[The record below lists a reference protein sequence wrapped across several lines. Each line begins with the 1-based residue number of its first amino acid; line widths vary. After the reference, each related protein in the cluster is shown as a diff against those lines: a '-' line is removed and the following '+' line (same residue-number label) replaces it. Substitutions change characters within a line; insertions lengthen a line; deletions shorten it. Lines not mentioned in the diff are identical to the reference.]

1 MSHDSTVNS
10 TWALGKSYPL
20 TESDLE
26 TLRRSYITP
35 ELAAQAGL
43 YRVDSIEGARLVG
56 RKPKPD
62 EDYTGV
68 IFPFFLPGQSHP
80 NENRLRR
87 DRPSRE
93 LQPDG
98 STRET
103 AKYLSPPGRGGL
115 LYFVPGTDPDLLT
128 DSSAAVLITEGE
140 KKCLALHQFCCE
152 SGWKALPIGL
162 TGVWNWRG
170 KVGKEPAPDGG
181 TTSVKGPIPALDR
194 VTWGS
199 RQVFIIF
206 DSNVKTNESVKA
218 ARAALTRELARRG
231 ASVRWVDLP
240 ELPGVNGT
248 DDLLA
253 HPEGGPELL
262 ENLIRS
268 APTPEQAES
277 AIGQFPY
284 QVIEG
289 GGIRWQKPTKD
300 GPTPKQLSNFSAQL
314 VREITEIDDIEAQ
327 ITLEI
332 EAECR
337 GRRYRF
343 LLPAREFSKMDWP
356 YSRIGADAVVYP
368 GTTAKEH
375 LRVAIQL
382 LSGVIRKETVFR
394 STGWRKINDQWVFLH
409 GGGAV
414 GNQSVSVELEAGME
428 NYYLPAPP
436 DQGRLTEAIRA
447 SLRFL
452 DLADRRQTWPLLAS
466 AYTAPFSEM
475 IGVDFLLW
483 LHGVTGSRKST
494 LAALLLCHFGDFQRH
509 SLPANFT
516 STGNSLER
524 QAFSTKDVL
533 FVVDDY
539 APPPDRKHAAA
550 QEAAAHRLIRAV
562 GDRRGRG
569 RMNADTS
576 LKKSMF
582 PRGLVLVTGESG
594 APGHQSSTARC
605 VEVQLR
611 PGSVRLDQLTKAQE
625 TDAPR
630 YAEAMA
636 GFLAWISIRYED
648 LRAETEQWIRR
659 EATHFQSS
667 HGRIPEA
674 CAKLLFGAWSF
685 LRFAV
690 ETGAITPETQAAL
703 FAQARQALR
712 FVAEKS
718 NEHQEAQKPTA
729 IFFDHFQTLLAQ
741 GAIYLV
747 DRDEEMG
754 VENAKSFAAQVGWF
768 DKVKRIAYLQPNA
781 ALAEIKNFAA
791 RLGTNFPFDA
801 RTLGEYL
808 DQENWLVEKKDG
820 RSTLQIRIGEK
831 RHWVWAVSLDAIE
844 EKNLGPI
851 EKCDDTGD
859 TGDNSSQIIEKSS
872 TYFVTTL
879 SPEKSGK
886 SKTGDKTSELS
897 PLSPEKQKDSVLISD
912 IGDKINL
919 SDTEDTRF
927 VTTVRTVTTE
937 NTTNENISENSSQ
950 AASSNGTSG
959 PRKMRRVT
967 I

>member
-1 MSHDSTVNS
+1 MFEGDYHKFPNNQKTN
-10 TWALGKSYPL
+10 L

-26 TLRRSYITP
+26 KFKSAFITP
-35 ELAAQAGL
+35 NLIGQAKL
-43 YRVDSIEGARLVG
+43 FRANSLEGARIVG
-56 RKPKPD
+56 RKPKID
-62 EDYTGV
+62 EDYSGIV
-68 IFPFFLPGQSHP
+68 FPFFFPGESQPH
-80 NENRLRR
+80 EFRLRR
-87 DRPSRE
+87 DSPSRE
-93 LQPDG
+93 LQPNG
-98 STRET
+98 STKET
-103 AKYLSPPGRGGL
+103 GKYLSPPGRGGL
-115 LYFVPGTDPDLLT
+115 LYFVPGTDPAALT
-128 DSSAAVLITEGE
+128 DPSVPVLVTEGE
-140 KKCLALHQFCCE
+140 KKTIALHRFCSE

-170 KVGKEPAPDGG
+170 KVGKEPTPDGG
-181 TTSVKGPIPALDR
+181 TTPVKGPIPALDR
-194 VTWGS
+194 IPWDN

-206 DSNVKTNESVKA
+206 DSNLKTNESVRA
-218 ARAALTRELARRG
+218 ARTGLTKELARRG
-231 ASVRWVDLP
+231 ALVKWVDLP
-240 ELPGVNGT
+240 ELAGVNGV

-253 HPEGGPELL
+253 HPDGGPNLL
-262 ENLIRS
+262 ESLIQS
-268 APTPEQAES
+268 ASTPEQAES
-277 AIGQFPY
+277 ATGNFPY
-284 QVIEG
+284 QVLED

-300 GPTPKQLSNFSAQL
+300 GPTSVQLSNFSARI
-314 VREITEIDDIEAQ
+314 VRQITEIDDIEAQ
-327 ITLEI
+327 ITLEL

-337 GRRYRF
+337 GRRYQF
-343 LLPAREFSKMDWP
+343 LLPAREFSKMEWP
-356 YSRIGADAVVYP
+356 YLRIGADAIVFP

-375 LRVAIQL
+375 LRVGIQL
-382 LSGVIRKETVFR
+382 LSGGIRKETVFK
-394 STGWRKINDQWVFLH
+394 STGWRKIDDQWVFLH

-466 AYTAPFSEM
+466 VYTGPFSEM

-576 LKKSMF
+576 LKRSMF
-582 PRGLVLVTGESG
+582 PRGLVLVTAETG
-594 APGHQSSTARC
+594 APGHQSSAARC

-611 PGSVRLDQLTKAQE
+611 PGNVRLDLLTHAQE

-636 GFLAWISIRYED
+636 GFLAWIAPRYDDMRTE
-648 LRAETEQWIRR
+648 AEQWIRR
-659 EATHFQSS
+659 EATQFQSS

-674 CAKLLFGAWSF
+674 CAKLLFGVWSF

-703 FAQARQALR
+703 FAQAKQALQ
-712 FVAEKS
+712 FTAERS
-718 NEHQEAQKPTA
+718 NEQQEVQRPTA
-729 IFFDHFQTLLAQ
+729 IFFDHLQTLLAQ

-747 DRDEEMG
+747 DRDEEG
-754 VENAKSFAAQVGWF
+754 GFENTKSFAAQAGWV

-808 DQENWLVEKKDG
+808 DHENWLIEKKDG
-820 RSTLQIRIGEK
+820 RSTVQIRIGDK
-831 RHWVWAVSLDAIE
+831 RQWVWAVSLDAIE
-844 EKNLGPI
+844 EKNLEPT
-851 EKCDDTGD
+851 EKCGDTGD
-859 TGDNSSQIIEKSS
+859 TGDKPSQIIEKSS
-872 TYFVTTL
+872 AYFVTTL

-897 PLSPEKQKDSVLISD
+897 PLSPEKQRDSVLTGD
-912 IGDKINL
+912 TGDKINSL
-919 SDTEDTRF
+919 DTGDTEF

-937 NTTNENISENSSQ
+937 NTTNKNISENSPQ
-950 AASSNGTSG
+950 PASSNGTPG

>member
-1 MSHDSTVNS
+1 MTTPTLTNNDIESFK
-10 TWALGKSYPL
+10 KSF
-20 TESDLE
+20 
-26 TLRRSYITP
+26 ITP
-35 ELAAQAGL
+35 EFAARAGL
-43 YRVDSIEGARLVG
+43 YRVSSIEGARLVG
-56 RKPKPD
+56 RKPKAD
-62 EDYTGV
+62 EDFGGI
-68 IFPFFLPGQSHP
+68 IFPFIYPGESQPH
-80 NENRLRR
+80 EFRLRR

-98 STRET
+98 STKET
-103 AKYLSPPGRGGL
+103 GKYLSPPGRGGL
-115 LYFVPGTDPDLLT
+115 LYFVPGIDPALLSN
-128 DSSAAVLITEGE
+128 SSVPILITEGE
-140 KKCLALHQFCCE
+140 KKALALFRFCSE
-152 SGWKALPIGL
+152 SNWEALAIGL

-170 KVGKEPAPDGG
+170 KIGKEAASDGG
-181 TTSVKGPIPALDR
+181 TIPVKGPIAALDR
-194 VTWGS
+194 IAWGN

-206 DSNVKTNESVKA
+206 DSNVETNASVGA
-218 ARAALTRELARRG
+218 ARTGLTRELARRG
-231 ASVRWVDLP
+231 AVVRWVGLP
-240 ELPGVNGT
+240 ELPGVNGV

-253 HPEGGPELL
+253 HLEGGPELL
-262 ENLIRS
+262 GDLIRS
-268 APTPEQAES
+268 ALMPEQAES
-277 AIGQFPY
+277 ATGNFPY
-284 QVIEG
+284 KVIEG
-289 GGIRWQKPTKD
+289 GGIKWQKPTKD
-300 GPTPKQLSNFSAQL
+300 GPTSKQLSNFSARI

-337 GRRYRF
+337 GRLYRF

-382 LSGVIRKETVFR
+382 LSGVIRKETVFKA
-394 STGWRKINDQWVFLH
+394 TGWRKINDQWVFLH

-414 GNQSVSVELEAGME
+414 GNQSISVELEAGME

-447 SLRFL
+447 SLGFL

-466 AYTAPFSEM
+466 AYAAPFSEM
-475 IGVDFLLW
+475 IKVDFLLW

-550 QEAAAHRLIRAV
+550 QEAAAHRLIRSV

-594 APGHQSSTARC
+594 APGHQSSAARC

-611 PGSVRLDQLTKAQE
+611 PGNVRLDLLTQAQE

-636 GFLAWISIRYED
+636 GFIAWIAPRYDD
-648 LRAETEQWIRR
+648 LRSEADQWIRH
-659 EATHFQSS
+659 ETTQFQSS

-674 CAKLLFGAWSF
+674 CAKLLFGIWSF
-685 LRFAV
+685 LQFAV

-712 FVAEKS
+712 LVAEKS

-729 IFFDHFQTLLAQ
+729 IFFDHLQTLLAQ
-741 GAIYLV
+741 GTVFLADRETWEPPENVKPRAI
-747 DRDEEMG
+747 
-754 VENAKSFAAQVGWF
+754 QVGWV
-768 DKVKRIAYLQPNA
+768 DSLRNIVYLLPQA
-781 ALAEIKNFAA
+781 VLAEVKGFAEK
-791 RLGTNFPFDA
+791 LGTNFPFDS
-801 RTLGEYL
+801 RTMGEHFEHEGL
-808 DQENWLVEKKDG
+808 LTEKQPG
-820 RSTLQIRIGEK
+820 RSTSQIRLGEK
-831 RHWVWAVSLDAIE
+831 KHRVWALRLNDLEGKNIE
-844 EKNLGPI
+844 TLEN
-851 EKCDDTGD
+851 CGD
-859 TGDNSSQIIEKSS
+859 SGDSGDNSSQSIEKSGS
-872 TYFVTTL
+872 YFVPAL
-879 SPEKSGK
+879 SPQTHKPSM
-886 SKTGDKTSELS
+886 TGDKTENLS
-897 PLSPEKQKDSVLISD
+897 PQSLLSPQCSVISSERE
-912 IGDKINL
+912 DKINP
-919 SDTEDTRF
+919 SNSEDTDF
-927 VTTVRTVTTE
+927 VPAVPAVPAKNNTHE
-937 NTTNENISENSSQ
+937 NFSKNSPQ
-950 AASSNGTSG
+950 PASSNGTPG
-959 PRKMRRVT
+959 PRRMRRVT